1 MQITRTQSKWETKIL
16 KVGAYARVSTDKE
29 DQEGSYE
36 TQVSYFSDLI
46 RANPRWQLV
55 RIYTDQGKSGLRAAK
70 RPGFMR
76 MMNDALTGRLDLILV
91 KSISRFARNSLE
103 AQEYAHRLKELGVEV
118 RFEREGF
125 STFDAQSE
133 MVFNFLTAIAEEGS
147 KSISDNIRVT
157 YKSLAEQGI
166 RHLGNNRVLG
176 YDEMDGKLVPNEQA
190 WIPKLIFEAY
200 ANDVPVSTII
210 QLLKDK
216 NAKRMKS
223 MKDFESITINTILKN
238 EIYVGD
244 RQLQK
249 APHSDYKTKRPVP
262 GASYETFFIEDDH
275 EGIVSREVWN
285 KVQARLEATK
295 EQRSK
300 GIHVKRHSHFLY
312 GRIICGECG
321 KPMTRKTTG
330 DHQKVWICKDRKLG
344 TKGSGC
350 RNLIIHEDQLLSSLA
365 KAMGLRLNNRHD
377 TDELLFADLISARL
391 FQDGTIEVST

>member
-1 MQITRTQSKWETKIL
+1 MQITRTQSKWKTKIL

-46 RANPRWQLV
+46 QANPRWILV
-55 RIYTDQGKSGLRAAK
+55 DIYADQGKSGLCALK

-76 MMNDALTGRLDLILV
+76 MMNDALTGKLDLILV

-103 AQEYAHRLKELGVEV
+103 AQEYAHKLKGLGVEV

-147 KSISDNIRVT
+147 KSISDNVRVT
-157 YKSLAEQGI
+157 YARLAEQGI

-176 YDEMDGKLVPNEQA
+176 YDEIDGKLVPNDQA

-200 ANDVPVSTII
+200 ANGLPISAII
-210 QLLKDK
+210 RSLKEK
-216 NAKRMKS
+216 NARRMKS
-223 MKDFESITINTILKN
+223 IKDFEAITINTILKN

-249 APHSDYKTKRPVP
+249 APHSDYKTKRPMP
-262 GASYETFFIEDDH
+262 DTSYETFFIEEDH
-275 EGIVSREVWN
+275 EGIVSRQVWDQ
-285 KVQARLEATK
+285 VRARLETTK
-295 EQRSK
+295 EQRSN
-300 GIHVKRHSHFLY
+300 GIHIKRHSHFLY

-321 KPMTRKTTG
+321 RPMTRKTERN
-330 DHQKVWICKDRKLG
+330 HKKVWLCKDRKQG
-344 TKGSGC
+344 SKGSGC
-350 RNLIIHEDQLLSSLA
+350 KNRIIREDQLLSSLA
-365 KAMGLRLNNRHD
+365 AASGFHWNGND
-377 TDELLFADLISARL
+377 STNEPPFADLITARI
-391 FQDGTIEVST
+391 FKDGRIIPF